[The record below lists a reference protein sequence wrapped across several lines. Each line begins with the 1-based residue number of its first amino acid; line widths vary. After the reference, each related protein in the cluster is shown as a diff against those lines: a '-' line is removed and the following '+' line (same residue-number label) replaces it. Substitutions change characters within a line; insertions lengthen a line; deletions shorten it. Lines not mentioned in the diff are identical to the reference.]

1 MKLIKDRLLAGCGIA
16 VIILFC
22 FFLFISFDSGITF
35 QLTFSSFLI
44 IFGIS
49 LLISAASLIF
59 KLDSFPY
66 FVRLC
71 LHFFTLLAVIFGL
84 LGSTGVL
91 KGKSAT
97 QYFLLIVG
105 YLFFYAL
112 ITVVLFGWKK
122 LYAYIIKT
130 YFPSALTNAGKTSA
144 KGAPKAAE
152 NKKPGQKSKKDGEK
166 SSYKPL
172 YK

>member
-1 MKLIKDRLLAGCGIA
+1 M
-16 VIILFC
+16 
-22 FFLFISFDSGITF
+22 
-35 QLTFSSFLI
+35 
-44 IFGIS
+44 
-49 LLISAASLIF
+49 
-59 KLDSFPY
+59 
-66 FVRLC
+66 
-71 LHFFTLLAVIFGL
+71 HFFTLLAVIFGL
-84 LGSTGVL
+84 LGSTSVL
-91 KGKSAT
+91 KGKSVT

-112 ITVVLFGWKK
+112 ISVVLLGWKK

-152 NKKPGQKSKKDGEK
+152 NKKSGQKSKKDGEK
-166 SSYKPL
+166 SGYKPL